1 MGASILPTTIY
12 KGKIYFLFGKE
23 RAIDENPGWSDFG
36 GGTDNNESFI
46 ETASR
51 EGAEEITGFL
61 GEKKDIKKILKKY
74 GSFNINYNDISG
86 KYGTYRCHICPM
98 EYDEYL
104 PKYYNNNQIFLQKHL
119 DHKIIRDTKIF
130 EKTEIKWFSFEDIKK
145 NKKHFRKFYQNIIEI
160 ILKNEKNIKK
170 FIFLKFKINNKR
182 KNNKTKNKFIK
193 KNKTMKNKT
202 IKNKTR
208 NNKN

>member
-1 MGASILPTTIY
+1 MGASILPITIY

-23 RAIDENPGWSDFG
+23 RTIDENPGWSDFG

-74 GSFNINYNDISG
+74 GTFNIDYDDPSG
-86 KYGTYRCHICPM
+86 KYGTYRCHICPI

-104 PKYYNNNQIFLQKHL
+104 PRYYNNNQVFLQKHL
-119 DHKIIRDTKIF
+119 NHEIIRDTKIF
-130 EKTEIKWFSFEDIKK
+130 EKTKIKWFSFEDIKR
-145 NKKHFRKFYQNIIEI
+145 NKKYFRKFYQNIVEM
-160 ILKNEKNIKK
+160 ILNNKKNIEK
-170 FIFLKFKINNKR
+170 FIFSKFKM
-182 KNNKTKNKFIK
+182 NNKTKIKKNKKNNKFIK
-193 KNKTMKNKT
+193 KNKTKKNKNQ
-202 IKNKTR
+202 IKN
-208 NNKN
+208 NK